1 MTILFRQKI
10 AAPVLRRRKFVAMY
24 DVWHVFVWLGHGYLY
39 FDTCSWPKGIYY
51 CQVCGCWTLFLC
63 GDGFSASS
71 LLCVMDVGSARPLR
85 STTPGIINSETEP
98 FFPFLL
104 TTQCPIPTL
113 CYTT

>member
-51 CQVCGCWTLFLC
+51 
-63 GDGFSASS
+63 
-71 LLCVMDVGSARPLR
+71 
-85 STTPGIINSETEP
+85 
-98 FFPFLL
+98 
-104 TTQCPIPTL
+104 
-113 CYTT
+113 